1 MMEDEDQTENTS
13 DDIPTTIRLTINQ
26 TEQPKRGQEMHPVTT
41 AVIAACQRT
50 IARTG
55 PNCAK
60 EAKVVLSNDNIT
72 VSDDL
77 GNNQTWATIPK
88 PEEKDRMMEAIRS
101 YPAPTNVKVQLIV
114 KEKRDDEE
122 DAGRKTYLRS
132 IGDNDIKTGFTANS
146 EYLVHLEK
154 QNYITT
160 FTVLNPDG
168 TTQWKSVHPCL
179 SMRSTANLKPGTPI
193 EYRYIA
199 ITAEPSMASKDP
211 DANTIEQ
218 ILDTAFGMFCTML
231 EDLNEGPG
239 QAWTDYAYPLEDIQ
253 KFSERLPQPPSLT
266 VPIPAVPHGHH
277 ETPTTTP
284 QLPIAL
290 NVKYPAANSVAHA
303 WHNFSEAKGTLV
315 ENELNPDAF
324 ELVLI
329 QTIINEINGSF
340 TIIPGPPTTHSKE
353 HKQRFNSTRLERVKD
368 ITFHLTLKRQG
379 REIAKYEIPSWIYT
393 DYSTVENG
401 NDHEVVLVSQ
411 DSKLSKNE
419 IRAIVGIQTLGQY
432 NPHRVNEAF
441 HEHVVGTLA
450 GINEPQ
456 TSAKRILEVAAE
468 QIDLLNLDKI
478 PGKGPIK
485 ATSGNTTIAVKREN

>member
-1 MMEDEDQTENTS
+1 
-13 DDIPTTIRLTINQ
+13 
-26 TEQPKRGQEMHPVTT
+26 MHPVTT
-41 AVIAACQRT
+41 AVIEACQRT

-60 EAKVVLSNDNIT
+60 KAKVVLSNDNIT

-77 GNNQTWATIPK
+77 GNSQTWDTIPR
-88 PEEKDRMMEAIRS
+88 PEEKDRMLEAIRT
-101 YPAPTNVKVQLIV
+101 YPAPTNVHAHLIV
-114 KEKRDDEE
+114 KEKRDDGE
-122 DAGRKTYLRS
+122 DTGEQLHLKS
-132 IGDNDIKTGFTANS
+132 IGDNDIKTGFTPNS
-146 EYLVHLEK
+146 EYQVHLEK
-154 QNYITT
+154 QNYLTK
-160 FTVLNPDG
+160 FTVLKPDG

-179 SMRSTANLKPGTPI
+179 SMHSTADLKRGTLI
-193 EYRYIA
+193 EHRYIS

-218 ILDTAFGMFCTML
+218 ILDTAFGMFCTMI
-231 EDLNEGPG
+231 EELNEGPG
-239 QAWTDYAYPLEDIQ
+239 QAWTEYAYPLEDIQ
-253 KFSERLPQPPSLT
+253 KFSERLPQPPSLAVT
-266 VPIPAVPHGHH
+266 IPAVPHGHH
-277 ETPTTTP
+277 ETPIITP
-284 QLPIAL
+284 QLAIAL

-324 ELVLI
+324 ELVLM

-340 TIIPGPPTTHSKE
+340 TIIPGPPTTHSE
-353 HKQRFNSTRLERVKD
+353 EQERRFNSTRLERVKD

-393 DYSTVENG
+393 DYSTVEDG

-419 IRAIVGIQTLGQY
+419 IKAIVGIHALGQF

-441 HEHVVGTLA
+441 YEHVVGTLA

-456 TSAKRILEVAAE
+456 TSAKRILEIAAE

-485 ATSGNTTIAVKREN
+485 STSGNTTITVSR